1 MPDIFSFVRGVLV
14 FGVAVPVGGGLFG
27 IYILTSAGP
36 VIDLYLVFPFAGR
49 LVSLFGEG
57 VWVAQTVAVRVGAVE
72 VLVEVV
78 PAAGSQQTS
87 VGGRVD
93 RAVDYAAGAFER
105 AQSAVE
111 EIAVSTARMV
121 GRVTRRVGSPE
132 SVEVEFGLKVSAKGD
147 VIVAGASGEASL
159 KVKIVYGGERAPRG
173 AGEADPDDADAEAE
187 EAQDAAL

>member
-1 MPDIFSFVRGVLV
+1 M
-14 FGVAVPVGGGLFG
+14 
-27 IYILTSAGP
+27 
-36 VIDLYLVFPFAGR
+36 
-49 LVSLFGEG
+49 
-57 VWVAQTVAVRVGAVE
+57 AQTVAVRVGAVE

-78 PAAGSQQTS
+78 PVGGSQQTS
-87 VGGRVD
+87 ARERVD

-159 KVKIVYGGERAPRG
+159 KVKIIYGATADRALRG
-173 AGEADPDDADAEAE
+173 PGEADPDDADTDAE
-187 EAQDAAL
+187 EAQDGAS

>member
-1 MPDIFSFVRGVLV
+1 M
-14 FGVAVPVGGGLFG
+14 
-27 IYILTSAGP
+27 
-36 VIDLYLVFPFAGR
+36 
-49 LVSLFGEG
+49 
-57 VWVAQTVAVRVGAVE
+57 AQTVPVRVGAVE

-87 VGGRVD
+87 TPGRVD

-111 EIAVSTARMV
+111 EIAVSTARTV

-147 VIVAGASGEASL
+147 VIVAGAAGEASL
-159 KVKIVYGGERAPRG
+159 KVKITYGASADPVHLGP
-173 AGEADPDDADAEAE
+173 GEAAPDDADTETEAP
-187 EAQDAAL
+187 QDGA

>member
-1 MPDIFSFVRGVLV
+1 M
-14 FGVAVPVGGGLFG
+14 
-27 IYILTSAGP
+27 
-36 VIDLYLVFPFAGR
+36 
-49 LVSLFGEG
+49 
-57 VWVAQTVAVRVGAVE
+57 AQTVAVRVGAVE

-78 PAAGSQQTS
+78 PVGGSQQTS
-87 VGGRVD
+87 VGERVD
-93 RAVDYAAGAFER
+93 RVVDYAAGAFER

-159 KVKIVYGGERAPRG
+159 KVKIIYGAAGDRALRG
-173 AGEADPDDADAEAE
+173 PGEADPDAADTDAE
-187 EAQDAAL
+187 EAQDGA